1 MSEICRNA
9 DILIAAIGRAKF
21 VDASYMSPGQVII
34 DVGINATADGK
45 LCGDVNFDDA
55 EKIVKAVTPVPGGVG
70 AVTTAVLAKHV
81 IESAERA

>member
-1 MSEICRNA
+1 
-9 DILIAAIGRAKF
+9 
-21 VDASYMSPGQVII
+21 MSPEQVII
-34 DVGINATADGK
+34 DVGINVGDDGK